1 MTENPTS
8 ETPLVQAVPA
18 FEVFYR
24 IEYRRVVGLAYALS
38 GSRLAA
44 EDLAQEGFIAAHKRW
59 DTIGLYDEPGA
70 WVRRVVA
77 NLSVSRFRRL
87 AREAKALALLRRAR
101 ALPDLEPEDDAFWH
115 AVRSLP
121 KRQAQA
127 IALFYLE
134 DLPVRAIADILECTE
149 ATVRVHLHK
158 GRQRLAEQLGGSHD

>member
-1 MTENPTS
+1 MTEPTTK
-8 ETPLVQAVPA
+8 EIPLVQAVPP
-18 FEVFYR
+18 FEAFYR
-24 IEYRRVVGLAYALS
+24 AEYRKVVGLAYALS

-59 DTIGLYDEPGA
+59 DTIGSYDEPGA

-77 NLSVSRFRRL
+77 NQSVSRFRRL
-87 AREAKALALLRRAR
+87 AREAKTVALLRRER
-101 ALPDLEPEDDAFWH
+101 ALPELEAEDDAFWG

-121 KRQAQA
+121 SRQAQA

-134 DLPVRAIADILECTE
+134 DLPVATIARILECSE

-158 GRQRLAEQLGGSHD
+158 GRQRLATLLGGSND